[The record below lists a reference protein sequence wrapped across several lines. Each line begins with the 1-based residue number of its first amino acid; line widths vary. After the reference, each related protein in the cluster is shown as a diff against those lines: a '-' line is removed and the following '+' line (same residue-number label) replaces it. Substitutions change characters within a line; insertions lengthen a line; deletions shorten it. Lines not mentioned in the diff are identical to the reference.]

1 MVVEENGAGSLK
13 VESIVRDVCSVSES
27 DNFLQNPINEKPAVQ
42 TSSGSCKGATYNQ

>member
-27 DNFLQNPINEKPAVQ
+27 DNFFNNPINEKWAAQ
-42 TSSGSCKGATYNQ
+42 NN